1 MAHSRK
7 FTVGMV
13 VRVCEDIVKL
23 LQQKNLIL
31 EYQGKRFI
39 KVGLIEEQVGY
50 RMRVTR
56 QPIDGSKDYFER
68 KLEFEI

>member
-1 MAHSRK
+1 M
-7 FTVGMV
+7 
-13 VRVCEDIVKL
+13 
-23 LQQKNLIL
+23 

-68 KLEFEI
+68 KLEFEIDDGEQVVQIIERELGTNAELA

>member
-1 MAHSRK
+1 
-7 FTVGMV
+7 
-13 VRVCEDIVKL
+13 
-23 LQQKNLIL
+23 L

-68 KLEFEI
+68 KLEFEIQDGEVIVQIIERELGTNAELA